1 MIIWLNGALG
11 AGKTT
16 TAKEL
21 TSLLPDSRLF
31 DTEQVGYMLRHV
43 LGKPARDFQDLP
55 PWRGLV
61 VETARQVLD
70 YAGGTL
76 VVTQTVL
83 EKPYWREIRTG
94 LAEAGIPL
102 RHFVLHA
109 DHNTLVGR
117 IQNDTDP
124 ESAGARRRRLDHLD
138 DYDHA
143 LLWLRREAELIDTTS
158 IPPPTVAKVVMTA
171 VRGG

>member
-1 MIIWLNGALG
+1 MIIWLNGAFG

-21 TSLLPDSRLF
+21 TTLLPDARLF
-31 DTEQVGYMLRHV
+31 DPEQVGYMLWHV
-43 LGKPARDFQDLP
+43 LGKPAHDFQEFP

-70 YAGGTL
+70 HVGGTL
-76 VVTQTVL
+76 VVPQTVL

-94 LAEAGIPL
+94 LVQAGIPL

-109 DHNTLVGR
+109 GHNTLVQR

-124 ESAGARRRRLDHLD
+124 EGIGARRRRLDHLD

-143 LLWLRREAELIDTTS
+143 LLWLRREAELIDTTDS
-158 IPPPTVAKVVMTA
+158 PPPTVAKQIMGMIRTP
-171 VRGG
+171 